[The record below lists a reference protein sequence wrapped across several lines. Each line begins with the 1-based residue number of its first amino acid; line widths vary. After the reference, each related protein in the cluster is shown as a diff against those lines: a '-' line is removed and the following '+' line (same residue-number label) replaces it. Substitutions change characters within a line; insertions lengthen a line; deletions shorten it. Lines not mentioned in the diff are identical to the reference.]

1 MSEADFIPQ
10 PMRERAQEVC
20 FFWMKCA
27 ARTYVQQSLVKDGV
41 MSLKSELHSHV
52 ASLRRY
58 ALVLTRDPVA
68 ADDLVQE
75 TLLKAI
81 DKADSFQPGTNLRP
95 WLFRILHNTHVS
107 DLRRA
112 RTRADAAPDLPE
124 PISRE
129 CQHTQLELKQV
140 LGALDVLPEAQR
152 LPIILVALREMSYA
166 EAARTLD
173 VPLGTFMSRL
183 GRGRAALR
191 QLVQG
196 VAGGKLTLVQRK
208 EGGS

>member
-1 MSEADFIPQ
+1 
-10 PMRERAQEVC
+10 
-20 FFWMKCA
+20 
-27 ARTYVQQSLVKDGV
+27 
-41 MSLKSELHSHV
+41 MSLKSELQSHV

-75 TLLKAI
+75 TLVKAI
-81 DKADSFQPGTNLRP
+81 AKADTFQPGTDLRP

-112 RTRADAAPDLPE
+112 KTRADAASDLPE
-124 PISRE
+124 PLARE
-129 CQHTQLELKQV
+129 CQQTQLELKQV
-140 LGALDVLPEAQR
+140 LGALDQSPEAQR

-191 QLVQG
+191 RIVEG
-196 VAGGKLTLVQRK
+196 VASGKLSLMHRK
-208 EGGS
+208 EGGE

>member
-1 MSEADFIPQ
+1 M
-10 PMRERAQEVC
+10 
-20 FFWMKCA
+20 
-27 ARTYVQQSLVKDGV
+27 T
-41 MSLKSELHSHV
+41 LKSELHSHV
-52 ASLRRY
+52 GSLRRY

-75 TLLKAI
+75 TLVKAI
-81 DKADSFQPGTNLRP
+81 AKADTFQPGTDLRP

-112 RTRADAAPDLPE
+112 RTRNDAAADLPE
-124 PISRE
+124 PLARE

-140 LGALDVLPEAQR
+140 LGALDQLPEAQR
-152 LPIILVALREMSYA
+152 LPIILIALREMSYT

-183 GRGRAALR
+183 ARGRAALR
-191 QLVQG
+191 GIVQG
-196 VAGGKLTLVQRK
+196 MGSGKLSLLKRK
-208 EGGS
+208 GEES

>member
-1 MSEADFIPQ
+1 
-10 PMRERAQEVC
+10 
-20 FFWMKCA
+20 
-27 ARTYVQQSLVKDGV
+27 
-41 MSLKSELHSHV
+41 MSLKSELQSHV

-75 TLLKAI
+75 TLVKAI
-81 DKADSFQPGTNLRP
+81 AKADTFQPGTDLRP

-112 RTRADAAPDLPE
+112 KTRAVAASDLPE
-124 PISRE
+124 PLARE
-129 CQHTQLELKQV
+129 CQQTQLELKQV
-140 LGALDVLPEAQR
+140 LGALDQLPEAQR

-191 QLVQG
+191 RIVGG
-196 VAGGKLTLVQRK
+196 VASGKLSLMHRK
-208 EGGS
+208 EGGE

>member
-1 MSEADFIPQ
+1 
-10 PMRERAQEVC
+10 
-20 FFWMKCA
+20 
-27 ARTYVQQSLVKDGV
+27 
-41 MSLKSELHSHV
+41 MSLKSELHTHV

-58 ALVLTRDPVA
+58 AMVLTRDPVA

-75 TLLKAI
+75 TLVKAI
-81 DKADSFQPGTNLRP
+81 AKADTFQPGTDLRP

-112 RTRADAAPDLPE
+112 RTRANADADLPE
-124 PISRE
+124 PVARD

-140 LGALDVLPEAQR
+140 LGALEQLPEAQR

-166 EAARTLD
+166 EAARSLD

-183 GRGRAALR
+183 GRGREALR
-191 QLVQG
+191 RIVQG
-196 VAGGKLTLVQRK
+196 VSKGKLALLKRK
-208 EGGS
+208 EGGA